1 MKYLISL
8 AFALCSLP
16 SLAAKV
22 AIVIDDIGYHQID
35 YKLLALPYDL
45 TFAVIPHTPHS
56 NAVAKAAYQKRRDV
70 ILHMPMESA
79 RRADL
84 SKNALKVTMK
94 RSEIE
99 RKLQAAFA
107 DIPYAIGINNHMG
120 GYFTE
125 QTDVM
130 DWTLAYVAKRRLF
143 FLDSKTTARSQAAVY
158 AQKHQIPLLTRQVF
172 LDNDRSY
179 KALDKQFNLMIKL
192 AKQHQ
197 YAIAIGHPYPE
208 TYAYL
213 KKHLADLAAQGI
225 EVVKLSALL
234 PTDYP
239 IITASQSADVPL
251 SLPEQD
257 PVQPVRIVKK
267 SKKPMPAETTAL
279 AEPVFT
285 PAIDDPAAVI
295 AMYNLKWDIP
305 ELLNPMTLAVIK
317 PAQALIQKPWKLPE
331 PVRTTSISIPFY
343 QLGSSFEIKQH

>member
-56 NAVAKAAYQKRRDV
+56 NAVAKAISQKQRDV

-84 SKNALKVTMK
+84 SKNALKVTMS
-94 RSEIE
+94 RTQIE
-99 RKLQAAFA
+99 AKLQAAFA
-107 DIPYAIGINNHMG
+107 DVPYAIGMNNHMG

-130 DWTLAYVAKRRLF
+130 DWTLAYIAKRQLF

-179 KALDKQFNLMIKL
+179 NALDKQFKLMIKL

-197 YAIAIGHPYPE
+197 QAIAIGHPYPE

-213 KKHLADLAAQGI
+213 KKHLTDLAAQGI

-234 PTDYP
+234 PADYP
-239 IITASQSADVPL
+239 VISAAQTADQPL
-251 SLPEQD
+251 SSPGQD
-257 PVQPVRIVKK
+257 PVQTGLIVKTEN
-267 SKKPMPAETTAL
+267 KPMKTDTTGIYS
-279 AEPVFT
+279 
-285 PAIDDPAAVI
+285 PAIDEPAAII
-295 AMYNLKWDIP
+295 AMYSQQWDIP
-305 ELLNPMTLAVIK
+305 ELLNPLTLTAIK
-317 PAQALIQKPWKLPE
+317 PAQVLIQKPWKLPE
-331 PVRTTSISIPFY
+331 PVKKPANSLPFY
-343 QLGSSFEIKQH
+343 QLGSSF

>member
-1 MKYLISL
+1 MKYVLSL
-8 AFALCSLP
+8 AFALCSSP
-16 SLAAKV
+16 SFAAKV

-56 NAVAKAAYQKRRDV
+56 NEVAKAAYQQQRDV

-84 SKNALKVTMK
+84 SKNALKVTMS
-94 RSEIE
+94 RPEIE

-107 DIPYAIGINNHMG
+107 DVPYAIGVNNHMG
-120 GYFTE
+120 SYFTE
-125 QTDVM
+125 QAKVM
-130 DWTLAYVAKRRLF
+130 DWTLGYIAKRELF

-158 AQKHQIPLLTRQVF
+158 AKKHQMPLLTRQVF

-179 KALDKQFNLMIKL
+179 KALDKQFKLMIKL

-213 KKHLADLAAQGI
+213 KQHLADLTAQGI

-234 PTDYP
+234 PTDYSVV
-239 IITASQSADVPL
+239 TAAQTADVPL
-251 SLPEQD
+251 SLPEREPAQLAR
-257 PVQPVRIVKK
+257 VAT
-267 SKKPMPAETTAL
+267 SEKKPMHTEVKPELT
-279 AEPVFT
+279 EPVYL
-285 PAIDDPAAVI
+285 PAIEEPEAI
-295 AMYNLKWDIP
+295 ITIYSENWDIP
-305 ELLNPMTLAVIK
+305 ELLNPLTLAQIK
-317 PAQALIQKPWKLPE
+317 PTPVLMQKPWSLPE
-331 PVRTTSISIPFY
+331 RRKKPVSSLPFY
-343 QLGSSFEIKQH
+343 QLGSGF